1 MNPTIERLISK
12 NEKILQEYHPSS
24 NKYKR
29 AIKNL
34 SILRR

>member
-1 MNPTIERLISK
+1 MNPTINKLISN

-34 SILRR
+34 AILKR